1 MKNQYSKWALRALK
15 TAEQTAKSCNHNY
28 IGTEHLLAGLLAGEE
43 TAAGILLKEAGVTK
57 ERLQNLIEKLVAP
70 SQGVLLE
77 EPQGYTPQGK
87 KGAIAG
93 RRRGR
98 AT

>member
-1 MKNQYSKWALRALK
+1 MKNQYSKWTLRALK

-77 EPQGYTPQGK
+77 EPQG
-87 KGAIAG
+87 
-93 RRRGR
+93 
-98 AT
+98 